1 MSSEAPLRAGDRL
14 SIVDGV
20 RLLSILVVFAVHLAS
35 SGQPRLSADAA
46 GGEAWLYF
54 ARNGSYG
61 VTLFFVVS
69 GFVIT
74 RTIVRR
80 TPDLARLDVGA
91 FYARRAGRILPLFLL
106 TVGLGI
112 VALAGLAPETEAV
125 RFCFRRPEAHFDSWF
140 WSSLATFSFNWLRI
154 LRERDAYGFGLHW
167 DVLWSLAIEEQF
179 YLLYPLVLR
188 GLGTRRRLSAFLGL
202 VVVLGPLSRAWAGAS
217 RPQSFLLAYTNS
229 FAAFEQIALGALLCL
244 LVERCGPSTARGV
257 RGALQAAAGILGAV
271 GVAVVYRFSSLES
284 APDRVWGPSAIA
296 VALCLFLFMGIRRSW
311 LESSLARRLT
321 DLGQWSYGGYLLH
334 AAVLFTLW
342 PVVGQLGPWSGF
354 LVFAASTLAVSALVH
369 RALEVPSNAA
379 IRRWFRA

>member
-1 MSSEAPLRAGDRL
+1 MRAAAPLPAGDRV

-35 SGQPRLSADAA
+35 SGRPRLPAEPA
-46 GGEAWLYF
+46 GSDVWLYF

-112 VALAGLAPETEAV
+112 AALAAFAPETDAV
-125 RFCFRRPEAHFDSWF
+125 RFCFHRPEARFDSWF
-140 WSSLATFSFNWLRI
+140 WTSLATFSFNWLRI
-154 LRERDAYGFGLHW
+154 LREGDAYGFGLHW

-179 YLLYPLVLR
+179 YLAYPLVLR

-202 VVVLGPLSRAWAGAS
+202 VVVLGPLTRAWAGAS

-244 LVERCGPSTARGV
+244 VVDRHGPSTARGV
-257 RGALQAAAGILGAV
+257 AGALEAAAGVLGAF
-271 GVAVVYRFSSLES
+271 GIAAVYRFSSLES
-284 APDRVWGPSAIA
+284 ATDRVWGPSAIA
-296 VALCLFLFMGIRRSW
+296 LALCLLLFVGIRRSW
-311 LESSLARRLT
+311 LESPLARRLT

-334 AAVLFTLW
+334 ATVLFALW
-342 PVVGQLGPWSGF
+342 PLVGRLGPWSGF
-354 LVFAASTLAVSALVH
+354 LVFAAATLAASAVVH
-369 RALEVPSNAA
+369 RVFEVPSNAA
-379 IRRWFRA
+379 VRRWLHA